1 MGTGANDRQST
12 ATIGLVAL
20 DPALHAAAPARFESL
35 LAAFRAGYART
46 FAGDEAESDEAW
58 EARILGLPP
67 PQPVMRIVVG
77 LAAAG
82 GHEHVIGGAA
92 VEYYRR
98 SGCALLT
105 YLYVDDTGGHRRRGL
120 GRRLGS
126 AAREACAG
134 LGPMH
139 ALLAEAEWPAHLP
152 QPPFAPDDVARAQAR
167 LGFFARLGAR
177 AIDVDYVQPA
187 LAPGQQPVP
196 WLRLLVIPGPAPVD
210 DEALRAPLARF
221 LDEFHT
227 ALSEQN
233 GMSVDRATL
242 ARMKRGVAT
251 SRPLTAPL
259 A

>member
-1 MGTGANDRQST
+1 VWTSANDRDAT

-20 DPALHAAAPARFESL
+20 DPTLHAAAPTRFESL

-46 FAGDEAESDEAW
+46 FAGDEAESDDAW
-58 EARILGLPP
+58 EARILGRPP
-67 PQPVMRIVVG
+67 PQPVMRIVVV
-77 LAAAG
+77 LAPAD

-92 VEYYRR
+92 VEYYRA

-105 YLYVDDTGGHRRRGL
+105 YLYVDDAGGHRRRGL

-152 QPPFAPDDVARAQAR
+152 QPQFTPDDVARAQAR
-167 LGFFARLGAR
+167 LGFFARIGAR

-187 LAPGQQPVP
+187 LGPGRQPVP
-196 WLRLLVIPGPAPVD
+196 WLRLLLLPAPLLVD
-210 DEALRAPLARF
+210 DERLRTPLALF
-221 LDEFHT
+221 LDEFHA
-227 ALSEQN
+227 ALSGQN
-233 GMSVDRATL
+233 GLPVDCARL
-242 ARMKRGVAT
+242 ACMKREIAAA
-251 SRPLTAPL
+251 RPLTAPL